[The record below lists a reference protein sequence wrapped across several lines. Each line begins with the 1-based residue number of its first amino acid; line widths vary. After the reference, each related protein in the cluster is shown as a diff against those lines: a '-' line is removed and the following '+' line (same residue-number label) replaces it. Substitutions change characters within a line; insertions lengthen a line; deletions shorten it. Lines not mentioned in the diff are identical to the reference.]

1 VIKPLELLAS
11 QKTIKLSNEIDKNLL
26 VNADKNMIGLVLRN
40 LISNGIKFTNEGGFI
55 KITALQNDIRT
66 EIIVSDNG
74 VGLTQEDIDKLFRID
89 IHHSTAGTNNE
100 MGTGLGLILCK
111 EIIEK
116 HSGEIRI
123 ESKPNQETKIIFT
136 IPLKMS

>member
-1 VIKPLELLAS
+1 MELLAS
-11 QKTIKLSNEIDKNLL
+11 QKTIKLHNEIDKELL
-26 VNADKNMIGLVLRN
+26 LNADKNMIGLVLRN
-40 LISNGIKFTNEGGFI
+40 LISNGIKFTNEGGLI
-55 KITALQNDIRT
+55 KVSALQNDITT
-66 EIIVSDNG
+66 EVIVSDNG
-74 VGLTQEDIDKLFRID
+74 VGIAQEDIDKLFRID
-89 IHHSTAGTNNE
+89 VHHSTTGTNNE

-136 IPLKMS
+136 IPSNIPLPK